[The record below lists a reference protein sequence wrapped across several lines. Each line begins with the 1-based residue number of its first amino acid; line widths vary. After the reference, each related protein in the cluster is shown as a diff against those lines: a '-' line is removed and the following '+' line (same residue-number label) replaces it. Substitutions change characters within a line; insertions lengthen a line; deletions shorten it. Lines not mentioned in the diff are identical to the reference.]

1 MADLTMTP
9 VATQIQPVRPMT
21 LGEML
26 NLASGVQ
33 QYRQAQQMNPLLLQ
47 AQQQT
52 VEQAAQVNPLLLQQ
66 QQIATRVAGATE
78 QPRIAQQAAQT
89 GLAQTQEQQARF
101 ALSGDKRNA
110 ALNIAGAYAVD
121 PRIVNPKTPDEPI
134 NALTEAFTALKARG
148 LTDAEALTHV
158 APFVTMAQAQPGQLS
173 TMLQAA
179 VRQGVGTA
187 GQLPLQTPQLTT
199 QFGGQ
204 PAAVA
209 PGALGTTQVQPVQMP
224 GAPAPMAAPPAG
236 VPGGAAPTGMVLPYP
251 VRQAGVPYALA
262 PSEQADTEAGIK
274 YRSGLVS
281 VQPTLVTSR
290 RNIEEVLKKAGE
302 LTDTNVF
309 QSGFAGDLERKI
321 RSFIGDPR
329 YKELSKDLAN
339 IQISMLQASGGSMQT
354 DAGKQL
360 MAVANGDETHPPQV
374 LIAIARRTAADIT
387 KMDLEAQAAQKFAQR
402 FGDNNLKAFQQA
414 WTANADSRIFE
425 AMNIMRDV
433 TDPKARKEQIDKLF
447 GTDPKRRQEYFDRYQ
462 RVRRMVETGTPQ

>member
-236 VPGGAAPTGMVLPYP
+236 VPSAAAPTGMVLPYP
-251 VRQAGVPYALA
+251 IRQAGVPFAMA

-274 YRSGLVS
+274 YRSGLVA

-360 MAVANGDETHPPQV
+360 MAVANGDETYPPQV

-447 GTDPKRRQEYFDRYQ
+447 GSDPKRRQEYFDRYQ
-462 RVRRMVETGTPQ
+462 RLQRLVQTGSVQ

>member
-360 MAVANGDETHPPQV
+360 MAVANGDETYPPQV